1 MPQGGA
7 ASSDL
12 VAPCLAVTSAALS
25 NGIDRQMTSL
35 QIAYLMIALS
45 YLAAVVALGS
55 MHWGGYENNYVP
67 VCGIG
72 VSD

>member
-1 MPQGGA
+1 
-7 ASSDL
+7 
-12 VAPCLAVTSAALS
+12 
-25 NGIDRQMTSL
+25 MTSL